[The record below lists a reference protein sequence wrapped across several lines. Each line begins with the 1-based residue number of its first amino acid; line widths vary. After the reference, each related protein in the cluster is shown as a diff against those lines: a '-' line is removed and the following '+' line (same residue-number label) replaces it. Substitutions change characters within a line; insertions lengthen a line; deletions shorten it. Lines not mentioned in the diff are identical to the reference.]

1 MATKDEIALAMQEW
15 KRAFDEQFAFWLK
28 RDVLEFEGES
38 FQKWMD
44 LRDRENSAREDVD
57 TLLDEFLK

>member
-1 MATKDEIALAMQEW
+1 MATKDEVAQAMQEW
-15 KRAFDEQFAFWLK
+15 KRAFDEQFVFWLK

-38 FQKWMD
+38 FQKWMA